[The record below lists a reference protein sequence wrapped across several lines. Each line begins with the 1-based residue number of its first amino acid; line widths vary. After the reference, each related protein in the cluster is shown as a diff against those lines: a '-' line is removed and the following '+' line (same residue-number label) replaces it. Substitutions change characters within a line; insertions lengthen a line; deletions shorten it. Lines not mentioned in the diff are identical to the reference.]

1 MADQPQEFEL
11 VLGNKQILSI
21 FFLMIVLFGVFFFF
35 GYSFGYNRAES
46 DRELATATV
55 EPILESPDAVRVPD
69 VLLKKTPA
77 REVAREAAVPADS
90 RTAAD
95 TDKGRVTP
103 ASRPAPPPAP
113 TTTEKPRPFRNREG
127 AATRP
132 KPAAI
137 DPAAVA
143 RSIHLQVAALRV
155 QSDARLL
162 ADKLSAKGYPVTLF
176 NQGGDGW
183 VRVLVGPFRTTDAA
197 KDYRRKLKAEGFA
210 SILRKP

>member
-1 MADQPQEFEL
+1 MADHDQEFEL
-11 VLGNKQILSI
+11 ILGNKQILSI

-55 EPILESPDAVRVPD
+55 EPIVESPDSVRVPD
-69 VLLKKTPA
+69 ALLKKTPA
-77 REVAREAAVPADS
+77 REVAREAAVPTGSETADE
-90 RTAAD
+90 
-95 TDKGRVTP
+95 GRVTR
-103 ASRPAPPPAP
+103 ASRPAP
-113 TTTEKPRPFRNREG
+113 TTAEKPRPFRDREP
-127 AATRP
+127 AAAKP

-162 ADKLSAKGYPVTLF
+162 ADKLSAKGYPATLF
-176 NQGGDGW
+176 SQGGDGW

-197 KDYRRKLKAEGFA
+197 KDYRRKLKAEGFD

>member
-55 EPILESPDAVRVPD
+55 EPIVESPDAVRIPD
-69 VLLKKTPA
+69 ALLKKTPA
-77 REVAREAAVPADS
+77 REVAREAAAPTDS
-90 RTAAD
+90 QTATERD
-95 TDKGRVTP
+95 QGRVTP
-103 ASRPAPPPAP
+103 ASRPAP
-113 TTTEKPRPFRNREG
+113 TTTEKPRPFRGRET
-127 AATRP
+127 AAAKP
-132 KPAAI
+132 KPAAGN
-137 DPAAVA
+137 PAAVA

-176 NQGGDGW
+176 SQGGDGW